1 MLCTVVGAGAWGL
14 SAAAELAARG
24 HQVTLVERYGVGN
37 RLSSSRGPTRLWRL
51 ADPDPRKVRLSW
63 RGQDAMRRVE
73 RQTAATLHLRL
84 GLLWR
89 DAGSLPRLAAT
100 LRDARVPFTE
110 VPAADV
116 GRFFPGL
123 AGDGRDAVFQEDAG
137 VVLAEAF
144 LAAQAERFRAAGGRL
159 LTGEAA
165 VAIDAAARRPAVR
178 LAGGAT
184 VTGDALVVAA
194 GPGTP
199 ELLPHLGVSVP
210 LRPYLEQ
217 VVHYA
222 GHSGGTDRLP
232 GLFDGPVAGRPGVY
246 GMPTPGVGYKVG
258 LDTPLRPLAAGDDDR
273 TPDPARTAE
282 LTRRMRAMFP
292 DMTPE
297 VVDEQVCS
305 WTDSPDGHFVIDRV
319 ADATVLACGDSG
331 EGFKYAALMG
341 EVLADLAE
349 GRPADDDIRAY
360 SLARLSG
367 VRVDP
372 DRTPSALGQVS
383 DRDL

>member
-14 SAAAELAARG
+14 SAAAELASRG

-37 RLSSSRGPTRLWRL
+37 PLSSSRGPTRLWRL
-51 ADPDPRKVRLSW
+51 ADPDPRRIRLSL
-63 RGQDAMRRVE
+63 RGRDAMRRVE
-73 RQTAATLHLRL
+73 RLTEATLHLRL

-89 DAGSLPRLAAT
+89 DTASLPRLTTA
-100 LRDARVPFTE
+100 LREARVPFAE

-123 AGDGRDAVFQEDAG
+123 ASDGRDAVFQEDAG

-144 LAAQAERFRAAGGRL
+144 LAAQADRFRAAGGRL
-159 LTGEAA
+159 LTGETVVA
-165 VAIDAAARRPAVR
+165 VDAAARRPVVR
-178 LAGGAT
+178 LAGGT
-184 VTGDALVVAA
+184 TLPGDAVVVAA

-199 ELLPHLGVSVP
+199 ELLPRLGVAVT

-222 GHSGGTDRLP
+222 DTGRPDLAARLP
-232 GLFDGPVAGRPGVY
+232 GLFDGPDAGAPGVY

-258 LDTPLRPLAAGDDDR
+258 LDTPLRPLVPGDDDR
-273 TPDPARTAE
+273 TPVPERTAE

-292 DMTPE
+292 DVVPR

-319 ADATVLACGDSG
+319 GGGTVLACGDSG

-349 GRPADDDIRAY
+349 GGEPDDDIRAY
-360 SLARLSG
+360 SLARLRG
-367 VRVDP
+367 VRDDP

-383 DRDL
+383 A